1 MYAVPQVRVHINTRT
16 CGAGQLAPGGR
27 VPALGVPLVSRRNRV
42 PLAPQVKALANK
54 ILSKKPSPG
63 WEYVRSGMKLKAC
76 KFHLH
81 ERVAGEM
88 VVWSACCVYVSDFSE
103 QQA

>member
-1 MYAVPQVRVHINTRT
+1 MPVFCVPH
-16 CGAGQLAPGGR
+16 
-27 VPALGVPLVSRRNRV
+27 VPAAQGSLPRGDAYQPWAYRSYRV

>member
-1 MYAVPQVRVHINTRT
+1 M
-16 CGAGQLAPGGR
+16 
-27 VPALGVPLVSRRNRV
+27 GVPLVSRRNRV